1 MITPPSP
8 PGRWKARPSARWNS
22 STSTPAATIS
32 TAASTNENA
41 PHPVIEALADCS
53 PLAFSGAISVT

>member
-8 PGRWKARPSARWNS
+8 PGTWNARPSARWNS
-22 STSTPAATIS
+22 STSTPAATSS

-41 PHPVIEALADCS
+41 AQPVCESDAGFGV
-53 PLAFSGAISVT
+53 PLTITKNWR